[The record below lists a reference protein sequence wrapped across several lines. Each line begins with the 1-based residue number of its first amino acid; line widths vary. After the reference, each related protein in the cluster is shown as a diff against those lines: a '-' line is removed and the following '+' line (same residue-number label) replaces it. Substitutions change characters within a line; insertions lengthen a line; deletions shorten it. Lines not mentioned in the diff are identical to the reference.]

1 MSYDYELTHKNI
13 IKSAEE
19 HFKEKGFREASIRLI
34 CKDAGVTNG
43 AFYAHFK
50 SKEDLF
56 DNLVAPCME
65 EFKKLYSEEEEV
77 SYTINSSQDIL
88 RIFQQ
93 THSSSDKLIHFLCQY
108 REIFLLILDCSGG
121 TSYENFQDT
130 IIEEE
135 ANSMY
140 TFLEHCRPFLKN
152 PENISPNLIK
162 MGASF
167 LISTIFYSLK
177 KGMTAEEILKEARVV
192 SDFCIAGYKQL
203 LGL

>member
-13 IKSAEE
+13 LKSAKE
-19 HFKEKGFREASIRLI
+19 HFKSEGFREASIRTI

-56 DNLVAPCME
+56 DSIVGPCME
-65 EFKKLYSEEEEV
+65 EFKRLYSEEEEV
-77 SYTINSSQDIL
+77 SYTINSAQDIL

-93 THSSSDKLIHFLCQY
+93 TNSSSDKLIHFLCQH
-108 REIFLLILDCSGG
+108 REVFLLILDGSDG
-121 TSYENFQDT
+121 TNYQNFQDT

-135 ANSMY
+135 ANSMF
-140 TFLEHCRPFLKN
+140 TFLEHCKPFLKN

-177 KGMTAEEILKEARVV
+177 KGMTAEEILKETSVV